1 MILTDTHTH
10 LYLDQFDED
19 RDEMIKRAID
29 SGVERLFLP
38 DIDSSTS
45 QALLDLCTKYP
56 NNCFAMTG
64 LHPCSVK
71 DNYKEEL
78 GHVKKQLDSGKY
90 IAVGEIGIDLYWD
103 KTTLGIQQEAFATQ
117 INWAKEMGLPIVIHT
132 RDSFN
137 EIFEVVD
144 ELNDDKLFGI
154 FHCFNGTL
162 KQAQKIIEYG
172 GFKMGIGGVVT
183 FKNAGVDKV
192 VKQLDLK
199 HLVLETDSPYLTP
212 TPHRGK
218 RNESAYT
225 RIIADK
231 LSDLFEK
238 PIEEIAEITTD
249 NSKAV
254 FGV

>member
-45 QALLDLCTKYP
+45 QALLDLCNKYP

>member
-1 MILTDTHTH
+1 
-10 LYLDQFDED
+10 
-19 RDEMIKRAID
+19 
-29 SGVERLFLP
+29 
-38 DIDSSTS
+38 
-45 QALLDLCTKYP
+45 
-56 NNCFAMTG
+56 MTG